1 MSPSENFD
9 VVVVGGGSAGVAA
22 AVSAAELGSRTLLLE
37 RGKVLGGN
45 VARAFVH
52 TICGLYSAA
61 SEGHALVLNP
71 GMASRIS
78 AGLRAAGAAGEV
90 ERAGRVYVLPI
101 EPTRYAAFLA
111 ELCERTTGLEVRT
124 ESELIEVEHAD
135 ERGQYWT
142 LRASDRK
149 SGVSEI
155 SAGWL
160 VDTTGDA
167 NAAVLAGAS
176 VHAAGPEEIQLPS
189 FIFRLGGVDRSE
201 LVGFEKLRLTHAI
214 AGAVH
219 HGELPSGCESVLV
232 RPGSEPDEV
241 YVTLNVPRSTEYP
254 YAPLDRDRLTSLAAR
269 AREDAER
276 ISEFL
281 RQTRPAFEKSRISAW
296 PECIGVRE
304 TRRISGLREIQGDDV
319 LLGRSDPDEVA
330 RSSWPVELWH
340 DHRRPHFEYPEA
352 ACSIP
357 LGSLVSRSDSRLGM
371 AGRCLS
377 ASHEALGALRV
388 IGTALATG
396 EAIGVAAALAANA
409 GSPLGAIAAGDVRHH
424 ILGRAEREIAL

>member
-1 MSPSENFD
+1 
-9 VVVVGGGSAGVAA
+9 
-22 AVSAAELGSRTLLLE
+22 
-37 RGKVLGGN
+37 
-45 VARAFVH
+45 
-52 TICGLYSAA
+52 
-61 SEGHALVLNP
+61 
-71 GMASRIS
+71 
-78 AGLRAAGAAGEV
+78 
-90 ERAGRVYVLPI
+90 
-101 EPTRYAAFLA
+101 
-111 ELCERTTGLEVRT
+111 
-124 ESELIEVEHAD
+124 
-135 ERGQYWT
+135 
-142 LRASDRK
+142 
-149 SGVSEI
+149 
-155 SAGWL
+155 
-160 VDTTGDA
+160 
-167 NAAVLAGAS
+167 

-241 YVTLNVPRSTEYP
+241 YVTLNVPRSSEYP
-254 YAPLDRDRLTSLAAR
+254 YAPLDRDRLTSLAAH

-304 TRRISGLREIQGDDV
+304 TRRVLGLRELQAEDV

-340 DHRRPHFEYPEA
+340 DHRRPHFEYPQG

-357 LGSLVSRSDSRLGM
+357 LGSLVSRSDPQLGM

-409 GSPLGAIAAGDVRHH
+409 GSPLDAIAAGDVRHH
-424 ILGRAEREIAL
+424 ILERADREIAL